1 MATESDPAVTR
12 VTVILNTPDD
22 WFTWLFIRRDV
33 ANRHGLWQYI
43 NPDVAREVLPELTE
57 APEPQVV
64 DYQAAAVKLSDLTAD
79 NRESYRWEYDRW
91 ERRRSEYRTQ
101 KRALADL
108 NTDIS
113 KTIAVRHI
121 HLIKDHETPYDRLVA
136 LKKFLCP
143 TDATRRRELADKYNT
158 LKTAPRAAKKVEQWL
173 ADWIFITA
181 QGKAVRLPETDGNRP
196 QEDFLIACKAL
207 DQEYATSCLREI
219 FKHEARGTTAEIS
232 SLETYVAEMTTYLRR
247 TKPHSTGLAVSA
259 AELGITKPTEAQST
273 GRGHCKGP
281 RPIPTCICGKQ
292 HWYTDCFIL
301 NPRHSARPKTYQPA
315 AEAVRKVEEAR
326 KDSKI
331 NARIK
336 TALERW
342 AARQP
347 QSTGQSSGSLQVDN
361 GQAPANTDTFVVLT
375 GPSLSPLDD
384 DGHDGHDSTV
394 AVDAL
399 TEPVGTLTTMAVD
412 DATQT
417 NLLDRWIVDPG
428 SNTHIINTEA
438 WKGWKRT
445 SDNPERRSVNAGN
458 SCILITAWGT
468 MELVARTPHGQLKLK
483 LTHVAYVEGFLTS
496 LLGLARCRT
505 ESIHFDS
512 GRDVLYM
519 HQSTNVI
526 AQLEYNGGHWLIDA
540 EPSHRPP
547 LSLLHTPLSTFG
559 ASYRPSYAP
568 KPTNVVNRR
577 AAHQIWGHPG
587 RKAVDKLESNV
598 TGVQLMGDHMDCP
611 CQTCIEARMTHIIS
625 RRPAESR
632 AQRSFYRIAIDI
644 IYIVPVG
651 DKCIDGTKYALHS
664 MDEHSKWHEIA
675 TIKRK
680 DKLTLTRWFMAL
692 IRKIQRVYNAD
703 VVAVRCDNEKGF
715 GNDLIDT
722 TEELGMLYEPAPA
735 GTKEPNGLI
744 ERAGGVLTQRAR
756 AMRIH
761 ANLPKDLSH
770 EMYRTAAYILNRTP
784 TEALGWKT
792 PYEVVWGRKPLVA
805 HMRPIG
811 CRAYVYNRDL
821 RAADK
826 LESRT
831 LIGHLVGYQG
841 TNIFRIWLPTKDT
854 VIVTRDVVFEPTL
867 FFDGMDGY
875 ASAPVI
881 EEVIELLEYPEM
893 PQDDDIS
900 IEDLLT
906 ARQRSRQTAPVTSAP
921 RAGGYQVGGEMAD
934 DAPESNQQQ
943 LPTPGPSEEDSIQ
956 MIPEGYRRRGEKA
969 PQDVNLDPTDTNLII
984 SGKRKRR
991 PKDLNNFAVQIYATK
1006 LGPEPLFNY
1015 LRAFSTELLSD
1026 RASARADE
1034 VPRIHQSQ
1042 LPPAPKAVKQLNTH
1056 MFGNQF
1062 QRAMEIEWRDLRAK
1076 GVFGQTAYSKTTAD
1090 SEVLPLMWVFTYK
1103 TDGDGYLSRFKARLV
1118 VRGDLEAPLDNTYAA
1133 TLAIRNFRA
1142 LIAIANY
1149 FNLELKQ
1156 YDVPTA
1162 FLNAKLDRKLYAET
1176 PEAFRHTEGEI
1187 MLVLRALYGLKE
1199 APILWYNEL
1208 RRQLVKLGLKPVN
1221 GFPCLYTSRWLI
1233 LFVYVDDIVMAF
1245 HRLNA
1250 YLHKSFEKDMVGLY
1264 NIKAMGDL
1272 TWFLGI
1278 RIVRDRALHKTW
1290 LVQDAFI
1297 DKVCARFNI
1306 ETVGKA
1312 ADIPLTENW
1321 LPQSTEETDT
1331 ARTKLYQQLVGS
1343 LAYIA
1348 VWGRPDVARTHV
1360 VFACH
1365 LTNPGQ
1371 SHISKIRQTWR
1382 YLLHTKALALEA
1394 SASALDMA
1402 EYLSDDPT
1410 YRDPL
1415 FFGSSDA
1422 SYADEPETRRSSQG
1436 YAFKFGGLMIDWKST
1451 VQRTVTKSTTES
1463 ELLSLSL
1470 AASQMEE
1477 WMRFFAGI
1485 NLTLD
1490 CTPTIWC
1497 DNQQTVGI
1505 VTKEHDKL
1513 HTKVKHVDIHQLW
1526 IRQEVTA
1533 SRINVKWV
1541 PTDHMPA
1548 DGLTKILPK
1557 QKFAEFVRQLG
1568 LVDISKRLKDLCLTN
1583 RDDLDRLYMH

>member
-1 MATESDPAVTR
+1 
-12 VTVILNTPDD
+12 
-22 WFTWLFIRRDV
+22 
-33 ANRHGLWQYI
+33 
-43 NPDVAREVLPELTE
+43 
-57 APEPQVV
+57 
-64 DYQAAAVKLSDLTAD
+64 
-79 NRESYRWEYDRW
+79 
-91 ERRRSEYRTQ
+91 
-101 KRALADL
+101 
-108 NTDIS
+108 
-113 KTIAVRHI
+113 
-121 HLIKDHETPYDRLVA
+121 
-136 LKKFLCP
+136 
-143 TDATRRRELADKYNT
+143 
-158 LKTAPRAAKKVEQWL
+158 
-173 ADWIFITA
+173 
-181 QGKAVRLPETDGNRP
+181 
-196 QEDFLIACKAL
+196 
-207 DQEYATSCLREI
+207 
-219 FKHEARGTTAEIS
+219 
-232 SLETYVAEMTTYLRR
+232 
-247 TKPHSTGLAVSA
+247 
-259 AELGITKPTEAQST
+259 
-273 GRGHCKGP
+273 
-281 RPIPTCICGKQ
+281 
-292 HWYTDCFIL
+292 
-301 NPRHSARPKTYQPA
+301 
-315 AEAVRKVEEAR
+315 
-326 KDSKI
+326 
-331 NARIK
+331 
-336 TALERW
+336 
-342 AARQP
+342 
-347 QSTGQSSGSLQVDN
+347 
-361 GQAPANTDTFVVLT
+361 
-375 GPSLSPLDD
+375 
-384 DGHDGHDSTV
+384 
-394 AVDAL
+394 
-399 TEPVGTLTTMAVD
+399 
-412 DATQT
+412 
-417 NLLDRWIVDPG
+417 
-428 SNTHIINTEA
+428 
-438 WKGWKRT
+438 
-445 SDNPERRSVNAGN
+445 
-458 SCILITAWGT
+458 
-468 MELVARTPHGQLKLK
+468 
-483 LTHVAYVEGFLTS
+483 
-496 LLGLARCRT
+496 
-505 ESIHFDS
+505 
-512 GRDVLYM
+512 
-519 HQSTNVI
+519 
-526 AQLEYNGGHWLIDA
+526 
-540 EPSHRPP
+540 
-547 LSLLHTPLSTFG
+547 
-559 ASYRPSYAP
+559 
-568 KPTNVVNRR
+568 
-577 AAHQIWGHPG
+577 
-587 RKAVDKLESNV
+587 
-598 TGVQLMGDHMDCP
+598 MDCM
-611 CQTCIEARMTHIIS
+611 CQTCTEARMNHIIS

-632 AQRSFYRIAIDI
+632 AQRPFYRIAIDI
-644 IYIVPVG
+644 VYIIPMG
-651 DKCIDGTKYALHS
+651 EECIDGSKYALHS
-664 MDEHSKWHEIA
+664 IDEYSKWHEIA
-675 TIKRK
+675 TVKRK
-680 DKLTLTRWFMAL
+680 DKSTLIRWFMSL
-692 IRKIQRVYNAD
+692 VRRIQRVYDAD

-715 GNDLIDT
+715 GNDLINT

-756 AMRIH
+756 AMRLH
-761 ANLPKDLSH
+761 AKLPKDLSH

-875 ASAPVI
+875 ASTQVI

-900 IEDLLT
+900 IDDLLT
-906 ARQRSRQTAPVTSAP
+906 ARQRSRQTTSVTSAP
-921 RAGGYQVGGEMAD
+921 TARGSQLGGEMAD
-934 DAPESNQQQ
+934 DALESDDT
-943 LPTPGPSEEDSIQ
+943 LPTSTLPKEDTIHVV
-956 MIPEGYRRRGEKA
+956 PKGYRLQGEKA
-969 PQDVNLDPTDTNLII
+969 PQDVNLDPTDTNLIV
-984 SGKRKRR
+984 SGKRNRKPR
-991 PKDLNNFAVQIYATK
+991 DLNNFAVQVYAAR
-1006 LGPEPLFNY
+1006 LGPEPLVDY
-1015 LRAFSTELLSD
+1015 LRAFSTEIHSVSTTVD
-1026 RASARADE
+1026 K
-1034 VPRIHQSQ
+1034 VPRIHQTQ
-1042 LPPAPKAVKQLNTH
+1042 LPPLPKSEKQLNTH

-1062 QRAMEIEWRDLRAK
+1062 RRAMEIEWRDLRAK
-1076 GVFGQTAYSKTTAD
+1076 GVFGHTEQLKATAD
-1090 SEVLPLMWVFTYK
+1090 GEVLPLMWVFAYK
-1103 TDGDGYLSRFKARLV
+1103 TDEDGYLSRFKARLV
-1118 VRGDLEAPLDNTYAA
+1118 VRGDLQASIDDTYAA
-1133 TLAIRNFRA
+1133 TLAVRNFRA

-1149 FNLELKQ
+1149 FDLELKQ

-1162 FLNAKLDRKLYAET
+1162 FLNAKTNRKLYAET

-1199 APILWYNEL
+1199 SPILWYNEL
-1208 RRQLVKLGLKPVN
+1208 RRQLIKLGLKPVD

-1245 HRLNA
+1245 HRSNA
-1250 YLHKSFEKDMVGLY
+1250 YHHGSFEKDLVELY

-1297 DKVCARFNI
+1297 DKVCARFSI
-1306 ETVGKA
+1306 EAVGKA
-1312 ADIPLTENW
+1312 PDVPLTENW

-1331 ARTKLYQQLVGS
+1331 SRTKLYQQLVGS

-1371 SHISKIRQTWR
+1371 SHVSKIRQTWR
-1382 YLLHTKALALEA
+1382 YLLSTKALALEA
-1394 SASALDMA
+1394 SASSQDMA

-1451 VQRTVTKSTTES
+1451 IQRTVTKSTTES

-1533 SRINVKWV
+1533 SRINVQWV
-1541 PTDHMPA
+1541 PTDRMPA

-1557 QKFAEFVRQLG
+1557 QKFAEFVRQLS
-1568 LVDISKRLKDLCLTN
+1568 LIDIAERLKSLRQTEGHELEAI
-1583 RDDLDRLYMH
+1583 YIH

>member
-1 MATESDPAVTR
+1 M
-12 VTVILNTPDD
+12 
-22 WFTWLFIRRDV
+22 
-33 ANRHGLWQYI
+33 
-43 NPDVAREVLPELTE
+43 
-57 APEPQVV
+57 
-64 DYQAAAVKLSDLTAD
+64 
-79 NRESYRWEYDRW
+79 
-91 ERRRSEYRTQ
+91 
-101 KRALADL
+101 
-108 NTDIS
+108 
-113 KTIAVRHI
+113 
-121 HLIKDHETPYDRLVA
+121 
-136 LKKFLCP
+136 LK
-143 TDATRRRELADKYNT
+143 
-158 LKTAPRAAKKVEQWL
+158 
-173 ADWIFITA
+173 
-181 QGKAVRLPETDGNRP
+181 
-196 QEDFLIACKAL
+196 
-207 DQEYATSCLREI
+207 
-219 FKHEARGTTAEIS
+219 
-232 SLETYVAEMTTYLRR
+232 
-247 TKPHSTGLAVSA
+247 
-259 AELGITKPTEAQST
+259 
-273 GRGHCKGP
+273 
-281 RPIPTCICGKQ
+281 
-292 HWYTDCFIL
+292 
-301 NPRHSARPKTYQPA
+301 
-315 AEAVRKVEEAR
+315 
-326 KDSKI
+326 
-331 NARIK
+331 
-336 TALERW
+336 
-342 AARQP
+342 
-347 QSTGQSSGSLQVDN
+347 
-361 GQAPANTDTFVVLT
+361 
-375 GPSLSPLDD
+375 PL
-384 DGHDGHDSTV
+384 HDGHDSHNRV
-394 AVDAL
+394 CHNNEVVIAIDAR
-399 TEPVGTLTTMAVD
+399 TEPVEALTTMAVD
-412 DATQT
+412 DTTQT
-417 NLLDRWIVDPG
+417 ELRNRWIVDPG
-428 SNTHIINTEA
+428 SNTHVVNTEA
-438 WKGWKRT
+438 WKGWRRT

-468 MELVARTPHGQLKLK
+468 MKLVAHTPNGQLTLE

-496 LLGLARCRT
+496 VLGLARCRS

-519 HQSTNVI
+519 RQPSNVI

-540 EPSHRPP
+540 EPSRRPP
-547 LSLLHTPLSTFG
+547 LSLLHSPLSTFG
-559 ASYRPSYAP
+559 TSYRPSYAP
-568 KPTNVVNRR
+568 KPANVVDRR

-587 RKAVDKLESNV
+587 RKAVNQLESNV
-598 TGVQLMGDHMDCP
+598 TGIQLTGDHMDCL
-611 CQTCIEARMTHIIS
+611 CQTCTEARMTHIIS

-632 AQRSFYRIAIDI
+632 AQRPFYRIAIDL
-644 IYIVPVG
+644 IYIIPMG
-651 DKCIDGTKYALHS
+651 EECIDGSKYAAHS
-664 MDEHSKWHEIA
+664 IDEYSKWHEIA

-680 DKLTLTRWFMAL
+680 DKPTLTRWFMAL
-692 IRKIQRVYNAD
+692 IRRIQRVYDAD
-703 VVAVRCDNEKGF
+703 VVAIRCDNEKGF
-715 GNDLIDT
+715 GNDLINT
-722 TEELGMLYEPAPA
+722 TEELGMLYEPAPP
-735 GTKEPNGLI
+735 GTKEPNGLT

-761 ANLPKDLSH
+761 AHLPKNLSH

-792 PYEVVWGRKPLVA
+792 PYEIVWGRKPLVA

-854 VIVTRDVVFEPTL
+854 VIVTRDVTFEPTL
-867 FFDGMDGY
+867 FFDGIDGY
-875 ASAPVI
+875 ASTLVI

-906 ARQRSRQTAPVTSAP
+906 ARQRQHSRQTAPVTSAP
-921 RAGGYQVGGEMAD
+921 TAGGSQVGGEMAD
-934 DAPESNQQQ
+934 DALKSNQ
-943 LPTPGPSEEDSIQ
+943 PKEDTIHV
-956 MIPEGYRRRGEKA
+956 IPKGYRLRGEKA
-969 PQDVNLDPTDTNLII
+969 PQDVNLNPTDTNLII
-984 SGKRKRR
+984 SGKRSRKLR
-991 PKDLNNFAVQIYATK
+991 DLNNFAVQVYAER
-1006 LGPEPLFNY
+1006 LGPEPLVDY
-1015 LRAFSTELLSD
+1015 LRAFSTEILCD
-1026 RASARADE
+1026 RASASADK

-1042 LPPAPKAVKQLNTH
+1042 LPPLPKSENQLNTH
-1056 MFGNQF
+1056 MFGDQF
-1062 QRAMEIEWRDLRAK
+1062 RHAIEIEWRDLRAK
-1076 GVFGQTAYSKTTAD
+1076 GVFGHTEQSKATAD
-1090 SEVLPLMWVFTYK
+1090 SEILPLMWVFSYK

-1118 VRGDLEAPLDNTYAA
+1118 VRGDLQAPIDDTYAA

-1149 FNLELKQ
+1149 FDLELKQ

-1162 FLNAKLDRKLYAET
+1162 FLNAKTNRKLYAET
-1176 PEAFRHTEGEI
+1176 PKAFRHIEGEI

-1208 RRQLVKLGLKPVN
+1208 RRQLVKLGLKPVE

-1245 HRLNA
+1245 HRSNA
-1250 YLHKSFEKDMVGLY
+1250 YHHRSFEKDLVDLY

-1297 DKVCARFNI
+1297 DKVCARFSI
-1306 ETVGKA
+1306 EAVGKA
-1312 ADIPLTENW
+1312 PDVPLTENW
-1321 LPQSTEETDT
+1321 MPQSTEETDT

-1371 SHISKIRQTWR
+1371 SHVSKIRQTWR
-1382 YLLHTKALALEA
+1382 YLLSTKALALEA
-1394 SASALDMA
+1394 SASAQDMA

-1485 NLTLD
+1485 DLTLD

-1513 HTKVKHVDIHQLW
+1513 HTKIKHVDIHQLW

-1548 DGLTKILPK
+1548 DGLTKVLPK
-1557 QKFAEFVRQLG
+1557 QKFMEFVRQLG
-1568 LVDISKRLKDLCLTN
+1568 LVDITERLRGLRQAN
-1583 RDDLDRLYMH
+1583 GDDLDGIYIH